1 MGKALEKVVTI
12 IVFFI
17 VIVSFMIKPSFAA
30 EDSDEGRFIAYDN
43 GTVLDTQTNLLWASK
58 DNGSNINWE
67 DAKAF
72 CENYE
77 AAGYNDWRMPTKEEL
92 MSLYDRFI
100 FGNNGYHLTKLITLT
115 GSWPWASDTH
125 GGEAASVRFNGLRNS
140 FLWESMSHKNKN
152 RVIPVRNAKDISV
165 AKAEP
170 KQETVA
176 PPPPPPPPP
185 APPTEPPPPPPPPP
199 PPLEK
204 EKVTILIDVKF
215 DNDKA
220 MIKDAYYKDIKKVAD
235 FMKKYPQT
243 KAVIEGHTDEI
254 GTKEHNQIL
263 SEKRANS
270 VRQYLMDKFGI
281 IGNRLKAVGYGE
293 ERPVASN
300 ATKEGREKNRRVEA
314 VISAMITK

>member
-30 EDSDEGRFIAYDN
+30 EDSDEGRFVAYDN

-115 GSWPWASDTH
+115 GSYPWTSNVQ
-125 GGEAASVRFNGLRNS
+125 GSEALVVGFGKDRQMWFPESVSHQSRNRVLPVRFGK
-140 FLWESMSHKNKN
+140 EGKMT
-152 RVIPVRNAKDISV
+152 A
-165 AKAEP
+165 AEP
-170 KQETVA
+170 KQEEV
-176 PPPPPPPPP
+176 PPPL
-185 APPTEPPPPPPPPP
+185 PPPPP
-199 PPLEK
+199 PPLLEA
-204 EKVTILIDVKF
+204 
-215 DNDKA
+215 A
-220 MIKDAYYKDIKKVAD
+220 MVRVWASDARTV
-235 FMKKYPQT
+235 
-243 KAVIEGHTDEI
+243 
-254 GTKEHNQIL
+254 
-263 SEKRANS
+263 
-270 VRQYLMDKFGI
+270 
-281 IGNRLKAVGYGE
+281 
-293 ERPVASN
+293 PVAF
-300 ATKEGREKNRRVEA
+300 TR
-314 VISAMITK
+314 T